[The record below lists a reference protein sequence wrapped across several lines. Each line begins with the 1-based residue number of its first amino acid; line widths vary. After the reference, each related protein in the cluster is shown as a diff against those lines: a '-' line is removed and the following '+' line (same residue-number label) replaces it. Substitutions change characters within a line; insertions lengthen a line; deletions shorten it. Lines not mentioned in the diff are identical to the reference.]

1 MQTDKFNQLIDGV
14 KEKLGEEN
22 TALIS
27 DDLAILISDNT
38 QTNKDLEDR
47 DKQINTLKQDKEN
60 LIKTNGNLLQQVSVG
75 KEEDFSFNQNKQKEN
90 EEKKEPFSFKKQFDE
105 KGNFIE

>member
-1 MQTDKFNQLIDGV
+1 MQTDKFNKLINGLQ
-14 KEKLGEEN
+14 EKLGEEN

>member
-1 MQTDKFNQLIDGV
+1 MQTDKFNELINGV
-14 KEKLGEEN
+14 KEKLGEEA

-27 DDLAILISDNT
+27 DDLAILISDNA
-38 QTNKDLEDR
+38 QTNKDLENR
-47 DKQINTLKQDKEN
+47 DTQINTLKQDKEN

-75 KEEDFSFNQNKQKEN
+75 KEEDFSLNQNKQKEK

>member
-1 MQTDKFNQLIDGV
+1 MQTDKFNQIIDGV
-14 KEKLGEEN
+14 KEKLGEEA

-90 EEKKEPFSFKKQFDE
+90 EEKKEPFSFRKQFDE